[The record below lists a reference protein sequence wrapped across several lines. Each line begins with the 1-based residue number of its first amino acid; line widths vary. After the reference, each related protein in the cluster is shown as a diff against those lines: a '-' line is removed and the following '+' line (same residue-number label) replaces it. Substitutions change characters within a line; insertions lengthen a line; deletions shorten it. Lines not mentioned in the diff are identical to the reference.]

1 MLSGDKVSLGP
12 LTRGDGPLLFA
23 WLNLVG
29 VGRINGS
36 YRPTDEAKFDQWFT
50 GIGND
55 PARVVFAIRRKGDA
69 RLLGYVQIVD
79 INGAYRSGVLGI
91 LIGAERDRGQGIGR
105 EAIQLAIDFCWQDL
119 NLQRL
124 TLYVFGD
131 NPRAVRTYLGVGF
144 EVEGT
149 MRRAAFTDGRF
160 QDVTVMGLLRP
171 EPVQPGA

>member
-23 WLNLVG
+23 WLNQVG

-36 YRPTDEAKFDQWFT
+36 YRPTDEVKFDQWFT
-50 GIGND
+50 GIGAD

-79 INGAYRSGVLGI
+79 INAAYRTAVLGI

-105 EAIQLAIDFCWQDL
+105 EAVQLAIDFCWQDL

-171 EPVQPGA
+171 QAG

>member
-1 MLSGDKVSLGP
+1 MLSGEKVSLGP

-23 WLNLVG
+23 WLNQAS
-29 VGRINGS
+29 VGRANGS
-36 YRPTDEAKFDQWFT
+36 YRPTDEVKFDQWFT

-79 INGAYRSGVLGI
+79 INAAYRTAVLGI
-91 LIGAERDRGQGIGR
+91 LIGAERDRGQGLGR
-105 EAIQLAIDFCWQDL
+105 EAVQLAIDFSWRDL

-149 MRRAAFTDGRF
+149 MRRAAFSDGHF

-171 EPVQPGA
+171 DAG